1 MKYIST
7 RGRSTPLPFRET
19 LLTGLAPDGGLFL
32 PERYPDASPLLE
44 EWQALSFSELFQ
56 QVVGL
61 YVDGDIP
68 EDDLRDLVRRS
79 YENFGHPEITPL
91 VRVGGQWMLEL
102 FHGPTLAF
110 KDVALQFLGNAF
122 EYVLAQSG
130 RRLTVAGATSGDT
143 GSAAIHALRGKAGVE
158 VFMLFPKG
166 RVSPMQERQMTTVPD
181 ANIHAVAVEGSFDD
195 AQAIIKGL
203 FNDRAFNDRF
213 SLGAVNSINWG
224 RVMAQVVYYFYAYFR
239 LAAEGAIRLGATV
252 RFSVPTGNF
261 GNIFAGYAAKRMG
274 LPVEKL
280 ILATNAND
288 ILHHF
293 IGSGIYRKGEV
304 AETFSPSMD
313 IQVASNFERYLFELS
328 GRNSAQLMQW
338 MDALRDEGGFQVNAE
353 LLQRVQAEFASVRAD
368 DQETLSTIREVYE
381 REGYLLD
388 PHTAVGL
395 RGAMAQQEGGSPVI
409 SMATAHPAKFA
420 EAIKQAIGEE
430 PALPPALAGLEA
442 LPERLTVLP
451 ARLEAVRAFIGETLG
466 EIPVKAPG

>member
-1 MKYIST
+1 MNYIST

-44 EWQALSFSELFQ
+44 AWQALSFSELFQ

-195 AQAIIKGL
+195 TQAILKGL
-203 FNDRAFNDRF
+203 FNDRAFNDRY
-213 SLGAVNSINWG
+213 SLRWG
-224 RVMAQVVYYFYAYFR
+224 RR
-239 LAAEGAIRLGATV
+239 C
-252 RFSVPTGNF
+252 
-261 GNIFAGYAAKRMG
+261 
-274 LPVEKL
+274 
-280 ILATNAND
+280 
-288 ILHHF
+288 
-293 IGSGIYRKGEV
+293 
-304 AETFSPSMD
+304 
-313 IQVASNFERYLFELS
+313 
-328 GRNSAQLMQW
+328 
-338 MDALRDEGGFQVNAE
+338 
-353 LLQRVQAEFASVRAD
+353 
-368 DQETLSTIREVYE
+368 
-381 REGYLLD
+381 
-388 PHTAVGL
+388 
-395 RGAMAQQEGGSPVI
+395 
-409 SMATAHPAKFA
+409 
-420 EAIKQAIGEE
+420 
-430 PALPPALAGLEA
+430 
-442 LPERLTVLP
+442 
-451 ARLEAVRAFIGETLG
+451 
-466 EIPVKAPG
+466 

>member
-1 MKYIST
+1 VNYIST
-7 RGRSTPLPFRET
+7 RGRSTPLSFRET

-32 PERYPDASPLLE
+32 PERYPDAAPLLE
-44 EWQALSFSELFQ
+44 AWQALPFTELFH
-56 QVVGL
+56 QVVAL

-79 YENFGHPEITPL
+79 YENFGHPEVTPV
-91 VRVGGQWMLEL
+91 VRVGGQWLLEL

-130 RRLTVAGATSGDT
+130 RRITVAGATSGDT

-158 VFMLFPKG
+158 VFILYPKG

-181 ANIHAVAVEGSFDD
+181 GNIHAVAVEGSFDD
-195 AQAIIKGL
+195 AQAIIKEL
-203 FNDRAFNDRF
+203 FNDRAFNDRYA
-213 SLGAVNSINWG
+213 LGAVNSINWV
-224 RVMAQVVYYFYAYFR
+224 RLMAQLVYYFYAYFR
-239 LAAEGAIRLGATV
+239 LVSEGAISLGGPV
-252 RFSVPTGNF
+252 RFAVPTGNF
-261 GNIFAGYAAKRMG
+261 GNIFTGYAAKRMG

-280 ILATNAND
+280 ILATNSND
-288 ILHHF
+288 ILHRF
-293 IGSGIYRKGEV
+293 ISSGVYRKGEV

-328 GRNSAQLMQW
+328 GRDSAQLMQW
-338 MDALRDEGGFQVNAE
+338 MDALRDTGEFQVDAE
-353 LLQRVQAEFASVRAD
+353 LLQRVQADFASVRAD
-368 DQETLSTIREVYE
+368 DQETLSTIREVYQ

-388 PHTAVGL
+388 PHSAVGL
-395 RGAMAQQEGGSPVI
+395 RGALALQEGGSPVI
-409 SMATAHPAKFA
+409 SMATAHPAKFG

-430 PALPPALAGLEA
+430 PALPPALSGLEA